1 MAGGPT
7 CGCPDTSPLR
17 RINGSF
23 PQVNSGGPSVVRTAR
38 EAIGGLLKA
47 TQWLLHESP
56 LHRVVSLTVFSFC
69 QAARLD
75 GKMAMCLALYGI
87 LYFIYALRE
96 TH

>member
-1 MAGGPT
+1 M
-7 CGCPDTSPLR
+7 R

-23 PQVNSGGPSVVRTAR
+23 PQVNRGGPSSRLTAR

-56 LHRVVSLTVFSFC
+56 LHRVVSLTVFAC
-69 QAARLD
+69 GQAARLD
-75 GKMAMCLALYGI
+75 GKIAMCLALYGI
-87 LYFIYALRE
+87 LYLIYALRE